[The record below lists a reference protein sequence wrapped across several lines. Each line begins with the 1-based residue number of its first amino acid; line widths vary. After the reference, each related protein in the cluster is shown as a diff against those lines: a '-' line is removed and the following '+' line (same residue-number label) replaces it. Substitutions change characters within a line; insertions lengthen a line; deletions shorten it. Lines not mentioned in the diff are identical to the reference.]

1 MLLKKNKKKII
12 DYQIFF
18 SALILSIFGLI
29 VIYNFS
35 GGNYFFNKQ
44 LISLIISV
52 LVFFILSHLDF
63 YFLKNKKFINTIYIF
78 SATLLSILFLL
89 GSAFSGAQSWFSIGV
104 FAFQPTDFAKLSL
117 ILVLASYFSKR
128 HSEIANFKH
137 ILISGSYAAI
147 IFILLMLQP
156 DFGSAFIVFLIW
168 FGIAIVSGI
177 NKKHIFI
184 LFFSSIISLIVMWN
198 FVFASYQKDR
208 VMNFLNP
215 SNDIY
220 GTGYNA
226 NQSIITTGS
235 GGLLGRGIGYGVQ
248 SRLDFLPES
257 KTDFIFSSI
266 AEEWGFIGA
275 LFIFSF
281 FGIIFFRLI
290 KLSSLGRTNFDSY
303 VIVGIAIY
311 FMSHFLIHIG
321 IDIGLFPVTGT
332 TLPFISYG
340 GSHLLIEFSA
350 LAIVNGISRNNRMVS
365 RNNLHM
371 ENTFIYNDK

>member
-1 MLLKKNKKKII
+1 MLCSTKKKII
-12 DYQIFF
+12 DYKIFL
-18 SALILSIFGLI
+18 SALSLSIFGLI

-35 GGNYFFNKQ
+35 GSNYFFIKQ

-52 LVFFILSHLDF
+52 VVFFVLSHLDF
-63 YFLKNKKFINTIYIF
+63 YFLKNRKFIKIIYII
-78 SATLLSILFLL
+78 SISLLTVLFIL
-89 GSAFSGAQSWFSIGV
+89 GSAFSGAQSWFSVGI
-104 FAFQPTDFAKLSL
+104 FAFQPTDFSKLSL
-117 ILVLASYFSKR
+117 ILILSLYFSKR
-128 HSEIANFKH
+128 HSEMANFKH
-137 ILISGSYAAI
+137 IIISGIYAI
-147 IFILLMLQP
+147 VIFILLLVQP
-156 DFGSAFIVFLIW
+156 DFGSAFIIFLIW
-168 FGIAIVSGI
+168 FGIVIVSGI
-177 NKKHIFI
+177 NKKHVFI
-184 LFFSSIISLIVMWN
+184 LFFSSIAVLVFMWN
-198 FVFASYQKDR
+198 FVFATYQKDR
-208 VMNFLNP
+208 ISNFINP
-215 SNDIY
+215 SGDIY

-226 NQSIITTGS
+226 NQSIIATGS
-235 GGLLGRGIGYGVQ
+235 GGFLGRGIGYGVQ

-266 AEEWGFIGA
+266 AEEWGFVGV
-275 LFIFSF
+275 LFIFTF

-311 FMSHFLIHIG
+311 FMSHFLIHVG

-365 RNNLHM
+365 RNNLHV
-371 ENTFIYNDK
+371 ENTFIYNE